1 MKTLFITLLSILI
14 TSQIFSQNYIASNEN
29 TPTSRA
35 RSSTSLSSFTIEV
48 IDNDD
53 FSYSQFLAQSKVSKS
68 VYKVNG
74 EQISK
79 KELVKIF
86 RKVSRKSNEQ
96 QQFNNYL
103 ATTYSSIYSQLTPM
117 ELNTLYSKFSET
129 TIANYLSALPS
140 IL

>member
-1 MKTLFITLLSILI
+1 MKTLFITLLSIFI
-14 TSQIFSQNYIASNEN
+14 TSQTFSQNHIASNEN

>member
-1 MKTLFITLLSILI
+1 MKTLFITLLSIFI
-14 TSQIFSQNYIASNEN
+14 TSQIFSQNYVASNGN
-29 TPTSRA
+29 TLIPKA

-53 FSYSQFLAQSKVSKS
+53 FKYSQYLAQSKTSKS

-96 QQFNNYL
+96 QQFNNHL

-117 ELNTLYSKFSET
+117 ELNTLYSKFSEK

>member
-1 MKTLFITLLSILI
+1 MKTLFITLLSIFI
-14 TSQIFSQNYIASNEN
+14 TSQTFSQNYIASNEN